1 MRECET
7 GLGHGERA
15 SAGTNRRNHTPD
27 GVWDEPRTR
36 GLGAS
41 AEGVRRSGD
50 EDCALRASRKRED
63 AEQALGYMSRRAL
76 ERGRR
81 SGLKEQEESWCG
93 AVRLFDKAQARER
106 YPSSRKTPFVDINR
120 RYVRSVGRLTSFW
133 KIWPGK
139 MPAEARANGFS
150 RT

>member
-1 MRECET
+1 MEH
-7 GLGHGERA
+7 GLGYMERRTEKRARGSRRSGKESRLEGAEIARVRNEAGAWQRGGCWGEPKEPY
-15 SAGTNRRNHTPD
+15 AGRGR
-27 GVWDEPRTR
+27 GEPRTQ

-93 AVRLFDKAQARER
+93 A
-106 YPSSRKTPFVDINR
+106 SPF
-120 RYVRSVGRLTSFW
+120 
-133 KIWPGK
+133 
-139 MPAEARANGFS
+139 
-150 RT
+150 